1 MEINLNNNGLGGIRM
16 GNDAFGPT
24 GIGAGR
30 ETQGTSSVDAGR
42 ETRDAVTITNAP
54 SGLASAEPVADIP
67 DAALSRDDALGK
79 LVSAAFSLPPPP
91 MPAFVD

>member
-1 MEINLNNNGLGGIRM
+1 MEINLNNNLGGIRM

-30 ETQGTSSVDAGR
+30 EAQGTSAVDAGR
-42 ETRDAVTITNAP
+42 EARDTVTITNAP

-79 LVSAAFSLPPPP
+79 LISAAFSLPPPP
-91 MPAFVD
+91 MPAFAS

>member
-1 MEINLNNNGLGGIRM
+1 MEINLNNNLGGIRM

-30 ETQGTSSVDAGR
+30 EAQGTSAVDAGR
-42 ETRDAVTITNAP
+42 EARDTVTITNAP

-67 DAALSRDDALGK
+67 DAALLRDDALGK
-79 LVSAAFSLPPPP
+79 LVNAAFSLPPPP
-91 MPAFVD
+91 MPAFIS

>member
-1 MEINLNNNGLGGIRM
+1 MEINLNNNLGGIRM
-16 GNDAFGPT
+16 GNDAFGPM

-30 ETQGTSSVDAGR
+30 EAQGTSAVDAGR
-42 ETRDAVTITNAP
+42 EARDTVTITNAP

-79 LVSAAFSLPPPP
+79 LISAAFNLPPPP
-91 MPAFVD
+91 MPAFVG